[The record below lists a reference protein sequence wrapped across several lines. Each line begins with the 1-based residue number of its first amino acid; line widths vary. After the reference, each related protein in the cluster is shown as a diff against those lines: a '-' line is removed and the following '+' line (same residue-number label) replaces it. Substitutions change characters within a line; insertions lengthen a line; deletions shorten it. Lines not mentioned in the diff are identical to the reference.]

1 MQEETN
7 TVNPET
13 PVEVK
18 EVEKVS
24 EAVIVPEEK
33 VGEVTEAIVSA
44 PVEEVKQVVV
54 KKVKKESVR
63 KIIERIDEEL
73 GMIFKILT
81 EEK

>member
-1 MQEETN
+1 M
-7 TVNPET
+7 P
-13 PVEVK
+13 
-18 EVEKVS
+18 
-24 EAVIVPEEK
+24 
-33 VGEVTEAIVSA
+33 IVSA